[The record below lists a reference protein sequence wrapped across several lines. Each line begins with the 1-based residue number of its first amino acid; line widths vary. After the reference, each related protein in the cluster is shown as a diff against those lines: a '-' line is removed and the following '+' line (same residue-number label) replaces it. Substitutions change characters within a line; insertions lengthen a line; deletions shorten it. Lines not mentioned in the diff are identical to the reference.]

1 MRIVIAGGGTGGH
14 IFPGIAIA
22 EELKRRNT
30 SVEIVFIGSPRGLD
44 RQILPSYG
52 FRLEAIE
59 VEPIRK
65 RSGRNRIN
73 AILKAWRAT
82 LVARRLLKRIA
93 PAGVIGT
100 GGYSSGPVVMAARLL
115 GIKTAILEQNA
126 LPGLTNRIL
135 ARFVDRIYT
144 GFEETA
150 RYMPSHK
157 IVFTGNPVRRDILD
171 ARKEPFKTNGRFSL
185 LVFGGSQG
193 AKVVNTAFL
202 DSLEYITDILPYIQ
216 IIHQTGR
223 EGYSEVKQAYERKGL
238 KVELYPFIENM
249 ADVYRRADLIICRAG
264 AMSVA
269 ELTVLGI
276 PSILIPYP
284 FSADRHQEY
293 NARALVERGGA
304 VMLRQEELTGNS
316 LAERIKRFFEKRE
329 ELERMKKNL
338 ASMARPGATALI
350 VDDYLKLIEKG

>member
-22 EELKRRNT
+22 EELKRRDS
-30 SVEIVFIGSPRGLD
+30 SVEVIFIGSPRGLD
-44 RQILPSYG
+44 RDILPSYG
-52 FRLEAIE
+52 FRFESIE

-65 RSGRNRIN
+65 RKGRTRVN

-82 LVARRLLKRIA
+82 LSAMRLLKKIA

-115 GIKTAILEQNA
+115 GIRTAILEQNA

-150 RYMPSHK
+150 RYMPRRK
-157 IVFTGNPVRRDILD
+157 ILFTGNPIRKNILD
-171 ARKEPFKTNGRFSL
+171 IRKDPFQRNGRFYL

-193 AKVVNTAFL
+193 AKVVNAAFL
-202 DSLEYITDILPYIQ
+202 DSLEYMTDILPYIQ
-216 IIHQTGR
+216 IIHQTGK
-223 EGYSEVKQAYERKGL
+223 EGFEEVKKAYQRKGL
-238 KVELYPFIENM
+238 KVELYPFIDNM

-264 AMSVA
+264 AMSVT
-269 ELTVLGI
+269 ELSVLGI

-304 VMLRQEELTGNS
+304 VMLRQDELTGNS

-329 ELERMKKNL
+329 ELERMKKSL
-338 ASMARPGATALI
+338 GTVAKPSATEAL
-350 VDDYLKLIEKG
+350 VDDYLELIRKG